1 MLIALNDIAVI
12 IKPPKCSQ
20 LERGREGD
28 NSSSVCSDVS
38 ASEQENECSAL
49 RFDGWLKPFW
59 ATARVRGRGR
69 VRARVRAMSTLFA
82 SQ

>member
-20 LERGREGD
+20 LGRKRD
-28 NSSSVCSDVS
+28 NSNNSVRGDVS
-38 ASEQENECSAL
+38 ASEGENECSAL

-59 ATARVRGRGR
+59 ATTRDRLKGRG
-69 VRARVRAMSTLFA
+69 RVRAMSTLFA

>member
-20 LERGREGD
+20 LGRERD
-28 NSSSVCSDVS
+28 NSNSSVRGDAS
-38 ASEQENECSAL
+38 ASEGENECSAL

-59 ATARVRGRGR
+59 ATARNR
-69 VRARVRAMSTLFA
+69 VQGRARVRAMSTLFA

>member
-20 LERGREGD
+20 LEKERD
-28 NSSSVCSDVS
+28 NSNSVRGDVS
-38 ASEQENECSAL
+38 ASEEENECSAL

-59 ATARVRGRGR
+59 ATARDGVKGIVGG
-69 VRARVRAMSTLFA
+69 RVRAMSTLFA

>member
-20 LERGREGD
+20 LGRERD
-28 NSSSVCSDVS
+28 NSNNSVRGDVS
-38 ASEQENECSAL
+38 ASERENECSAL

-59 ATARVRGRGR
+59 ATATAKDRVKG
-69 VRARVRAMSTLFA
+69 RARVRAMSTLFA

>member
-20 LERGREGD
+20 LGRERD
-28 NSSSVCSDVS
+28 NSNSVQGDVS
-38 ASEQENECSAL
+38 ASEGENECSAL

-59 ATARVRGRGR
+59 ATATTRDRLKGRG
-69 VRARVRAMSTLFA
+69 RAMSTLFA